1 MKKVNTNNKR
11 PKQAKDDGSI
21 DSLLRPN
28 KWEDYIGQEKIK
40 KGLKTIIRAA
50 KKRNESSD
58 HLLFYGQPGLGKT
71 TLASLVA
78 KEMNVNLKTISAPSL
93 SRIGDLAA
101 ILTNLENYDVLFIDE
116 AHRLNPAV
124 EELFYSAIDSRKI
137 NLMVGKGASSRM
149 ISIDLPQFTLIAAT
163 TRANMI
169 SSPLRSRFGAIFKLD
184 YYENENIEEIIRRSA
199 NILGIEINKEAVS
212 IISKASRFTPR
223 LANRLLKRSRDIAEL
238 NESNFIDKETVLE
251 AFDMFGIDEIGLELQ
266 DRKFLEI
273 IISKFRGGPVGIG
286 ALSAAL
292 GEERGTIEEIYE
304 PYLLKIGF
312 LQRTPAGRVIAE
324 EARKWL
330 GKN

>member
-1 MKKVNTNNKR
+1 MLKKVNTNKQIKR
-11 PKQAKDDGSI
+11 IKDDRSI

-28 KWEDYIGQEKIK
+28 NWGDYIGQEKIK
-40 KGLKTIIRAA
+40 KGLKTIIQAA

-78 KEMNVNLKTISAPSL
+78 KEMNVNIKIISAPSL

-101 ILTNLENYDVLFIDE
+101 MLTNLENYDVLFIDE

-124 EELFYSAIDSRKI
+124 EELFYSAIDNRKI
-137 NLMVGKGASSRM
+137 NIMVGKGPSAKM
-149 ISIDLPQFTLIAAT
+149 ISIDIPQFTLIAAT

-184 YYENENIEEIIRRSA
+184 YYENEDIEEIIKRSA
-199 NILGIEINKEAVS
+199 NILGIEINKEAVLA
-212 IISKASRFTPR
+212 ISKASRFTPR

-238 NESNFIDKETVLE
+238 NESNFIDEKNVLE
-251 AFDMFGIDEIGLELQ
+251 AFDMFGIDEIGLEIQ

-312 LQRTPAGRVIAE
+312 LQRTPSGRIITN
-324 EARKWL
+324 EAKKWINL
-330 GKN
+330 

>member
-1 MKKVNTNNKR
+1 MLKKVNTNKQIKR
-11 PKQAKDDGSI
+11 IRDDSPI

-28 KWEDYIGQEKIK
+28 NWKDYIGQEKIK
-40 KGLKTIIRAA
+40 KGLKTIIQAA

-78 KEMNVNLKTISAPSL
+78 KEMNVNIKTISAPSL
-93 SRIGDLAA
+93 NRIGDLAA

-137 NLMVGKGASSRM
+137 NIMVGKGPSSKM

-184 YYENENIEEIIRRSA
+184 YYENEDIEEIIKRSA
-199 NILGIEINKEAVS
+199 NILGIEINKEAVLA
-212 IISKASRFTPR
+212 ISKASRFTPR

-238 NESNFIDKETVLE
+238 NESNFIDEKNVLE
-251 AFDMFGIDEIGLELQ
+251 AFDMFGIDKIGLEIQ

-312 LQRTPAGRVIAE
+312 LQRTPSGRIITN
-324 EARKWL
+324 EA
-330 GKN
+330 KNWINL